1 MNGFQ
6 ILILTVL
13 AGLAIATIV
22 SAWRNWLSIGL
33 AILLFVMWTGGAVLA
48 IRPATAT
55 DIARL
60 LGIGRGAD
68 LVLYCSVLLMLVG
81 FFMVYIR
88 IRRLRANLTELVREI
103 AILRAEGPV
112 GDGGG
117 DAAGE

>member
-6 ILILTVL
+6 LVILAVL
-13 AGLAIATIV
+13 AGLSVATVV
-22 SAWRNWLSIGL
+22 SLLRRWLSLGL
-33 AILLFVMWTGGAVLA
+33 AVGLFILWIGGAVLA

-88 IRRLRANLTELVREI
+88 IRRLRAHLTQLVREI
-103 AILRAEGPV
+103 AIMRAEGPDD
-112 GDGGG
+112 GD
-117 DAAGE
+117 

>member
-1 MNGFQ
+1 MNAFQ
-6 ILILTVL
+6 VVILVVL
-13 AGLAIATIV
+13 AGLAVATVV
-22 SAWRNWLSIGL
+22 SACRNGLSLGL
-33 AILLFVMWTGGAVLA
+33 AIVLSAMWVVGAVLA

-55 DIARL
+55 DVARL

-103 AILRAEGPV
+103 AILRAEGP
-112 GDGGG
+112 GD
-117 DAAGE
+117 E